1 MPKVTITQTD
11 FTTMFH
17 RMGRGDN
24 FTHSALCALFDYYE
38 NLEEDTGAEID
49 VDVIAICCE
58 WSEHTRED
66 LKSVYVDMWTS
77 ALTGGDDGDDGA
89 WERFIDSLHNS
100 TTVIDVAGGTY
111 LVQNF

>member
-17 RMGRGDN
+17 RMGRGDQ
-24 FTHSALCALFDYYE
+24 FTHAALCTLFDYYAE
-38 NLEEDTGAEID
+38 IEADTGAEID

-77 ALTGGDDGDDGA
+77 ALTGGDDGA

-100 TTVIDVAGGTY
+100 TTVIDVAGTY